1 MTGVQTVLFRSCL
14 IINKYAPHPYAA
26 ALAVEYMLSDE
37 GQIDRANGFARPIR
51 SDVKIPDEIQAKL
64 IPDMEYQNVYTSSDI
79 DAINKACSEISRLWE
94 EEVIPNMK

>member
-1 MTGVQTVLFRSCL
+1 
-14 IINKYAPHPYAA
+14 
-26 ALAVEYMLSDE
+26 MLSDL
-37 GQIDRANGFARPIR
+37 GVPQIEVTFDLDANGIIR

-64 IPDMEYQNVYTSSDI
+64 IPDVEYQNVYTSSDI